1 MLPVGGGA
9 VGGAVGGVVGGG
21 VGSLG
26 HVDPND
32 VVSVTVNSPPLATS
46 TPPYLTV

>member
-1 MLPVGGGA
+1 MLPVG
-9 VGGAVGGVVGGG
+9 GGAVGGVVGGG